1 MKKILTI
8 VGLMLF
14 SFLSVQADHLD
25 FLREK
30 LEEDS
35 IVQEKV
41 YVHMDNSCYFIGD
54 TIWYKAY
61 VLRADDLT
69 MTDLSKILYVELL
82 SPDGLV
88 VERQR
93 VVVGNRGYSCGQFTL
108 TDSLY
113 SGYYE
118 VRAYTRWMLNF
129 NVGHRSYT
137 RDAKHMFYNN
147 QMARDFFRDWEG
159 LYSRVFPV
167 YSKPESDG
175 DYSGRYMYSR
185 PKQRIVKS
193 PAEALHVTFY
203 PEGGQLIEGTP
214 GRVAFEVC
222 NQDGEAVSVQ
232 GKLSNGTPLQT
243 TYMGRGVVEVTPTGK
258 QLSASFTWKGKNY
271 NFNLPKA
278 EDKGVSLRYDDTK
291 VTILGAAPDKQ
302 GTGCAAA
309 VFCRGQLVWFMKL
322 EAHGEEQSFTIPT
335 SRFPTGVNELMVLD
349 AKGKILASRLFFV
362 NNHDTSVGLNIDT
375 RGKTDFQPYEPISL
389 TAKAE
394 VPALFSISVRD
405 AGADEMSY
413 DDGNIMTDM
422 LLSSELKGFIA
433 HPAYYFESDD
443 EVHRQALDLLMMV
456 QGWRRYRPA
465 HILYEPE
472 QSLVYEGTVH
482 KMLEIDMLDDM
493 DQNQLLGMKKSDI
506 GSTMLENMS
515 ATAGGVATGVGQ
527 QDGLGLEEEEEEL
540 TAEQEYLQ
548 AVAISETPTDGLVE
562 EGMESYLGVNH
573 GNVKGNVIVEAE
585 ITDGHQVAGAA
596 VRVDNKGHFAIQ
608 LPAFY
613 DEAYLTVKAYAASDS
628 LKKCMTAGS
637 DKGMLNE
644 NIYPDYYVKQDM
656 FFPVFTHPYSY
667 YQCHLPDIIV
677 SDLGEVDDDY
687 HINSADGDVH
697 ADKQLKT
704 IHVKAR
710 RRGKRGIDY
719 TKPAHVVDAYK
730 LYNEATD
737 RGISWGAVNM
747 ATFPYKAAYTLYAN
761 MNRSNQLNIRGR
773 IDNYTYFQ
781 NYEPEGEGTN
791 PRRTEASIRK
801 DLHLNRINNIRFYTD
816 FEMRSLGD
824 SLPYRTHNADIT
836 VVYETFPDDGKQYTY
851 RDRRYLY
858 SGFAYP
864 EDFYSPDYSTRPTG
878 DPKDYRRTLYWNP
891 NARTD
896 ENGQFVANFFN
907 NGHETRIKVSAA
919 GITSDG
925 RFLFTK

>member
-1 MKKILTI
+1 MRRLI
-8 VGLMLF
+8 VAGLM
-14 SFLSVQADHLD
+14 FLSVLTAVADGLD
-25 FLREK
+25 DLRER
-30 LEEDS
+30 LEKNAQ
-35 IVQEKV
+35 VQEKV

-61 VLRADDLT
+61 VMRADDLT
-69 MTDLSKILYVELL
+69 LTDISKILYVELL

-93 VVVGNRGYSCGQFTL
+93 VVVGNRGYSCGQFAL
-108 TDSLY
+108 KDSLY

-129 NVGHRSYT
+129 NVTHRSYT
-137 RDAKHMFYNN
+137 RDAKHMFYSN
-147 QMARDFFRDWEG
+147 QMAKDFFRDWQG

-167 YSKPESDG
+167 YSKPEQEG
-175 DYSGRYMYSR
+175 DYGGRYMYTR
-185 PKQRIVKS
+185 PKQRVLKS
-193 PAEALHVTFY
+193 PSEDLHVSFY
-203 PEGGQLIEGTP
+203 PEGGQLVEGVP
-214 GRVAFEVC
+214 GRVAFEVTD
-222 NQDGEAVSVQ
+222 QDGEAVNVQ

-243 TYMGRGVVEVTPTGK
+243 VYMGRGLVDVTPTGS
-258 QLSASFTWKGKNY
+258 QLSATFNWKGKNY
-271 NFNLPKA
+271 SFKLPKA
-278 EDKGVSLRYDDTK
+278 ERRGVTLRYDDTM
-291 VTILGAAPDKQ
+291 VTIRGAAPDKQ
-302 GTGCAAA
+302 GVGCAVA
-309 VFCRGQLVWFMKL
+309 VLCRGQLAWFMKL
-322 EAHGEEQSFTIPT
+322 EAHGDEQKFTIPT
-335 SRFPTGVNELMVLD
+335 SRFPSGVNELMVLN

-362 NNHDTSVGLNIDT
+362 NNNDVSVGLQVDT
-375 RGKTDFQPYEPISL
+375 HGKTDFQPYEPISL

-394 VPALFSISVRD
+394 MPALFSISVRD
-405 AGADEMSY
+405 AGADEVSY

-433 HPAYYFESDD
+433 HPAYYFEKDD

-456 QGWRRYRPA
+456 QGWRRYRPT

-482 KMLEIDMLDDM
+482 KMLEIEMLDDM
-493 DQNQLLGMKKSDI
+493 DQDQLLGMKKSDI
-506 GSTMLENMS
+506 GAKMLENMS

-548 AVAISETPTDGLVE
+548 AVAISETSTEGLVE

-573 GNVKGNVIVEAE
+573 SNVKGNIIVEAE
-585 ITDGHQVAGAA
+585 ITDGHQVAGAT
-596 VRVDNKGHFAIQ
+596 VRVDKKGHFAIQ

-628 LKKCMTAGS
+628 LKKCMTAGT
-637 DKGMLNE
+637 DNGMLNE

-687 HINSADGDVH
+687 HINSANSDVH

-747 ATFPYKAAYTLYAN
+747 ATFPYKAAYTIYAN

-781 NYEPEGEGTN
+781 NYEPEGEGIN

-801 DLHLNRINNIRFYTD
+801 DLRLNRINNIRFYTD

-896 ENGQFVANFFN
+896 ENGKFEANFFN
-907 NGHETRIKVSAA
+907 NGRETRIKVSAA